1 MCAAHNIF
9 RRDMT
14 FASPCLVA
22 SIKDRVFCALFSS
35 APNLMDLNTRHRGRA
50 AVSQLVRR
58 ERGDGWFLNGADL
71 VWECTGV
78 KMKVD
83 NVHVIDGIGAVV
95 SDRFYNQGADFLG
108 IRLVPHSGGE
118 FRIVGT

>member
-1 MCAAHNIF
+1 
-9 RRDMT
+9 
-14 FASPCLVA
+14 
-22 SIKDRVFCALFSS
+22 
-35 APNLMDLNTRHRGRA
+35 MDLDTRHRGRA

-58 ERGDGWFLNGADL
+58 ERGDGSFLNGADL

-118 FRIVGT
+118 FRIVGTRHHEKETTVRVEDIDTPWISPKLAQLAAIRAHLIR